1 MLVSTRCVLP
11 SATQSCITMQLPLL
25 AFLITMSLFFNSSRM
40 RNSFTDR
47 LGFGV
52 LSSGSSAVVASIYS
66 SNFGLLALGG
76 THCDL
81 GLNGCFLPCRVLFR
95 K

>member
-1 MLVSTRCVLP
+1 
-11 SATQSCITMQLPLL
+11 MQLPLS
-25 AFLITMSLFFNSSRM
+25 AFLITMSLFFFNSSRV
-40 RNSFTDR
+40 RNSFTER

-52 LSSGSSAVVASIYS
+52 LSSGSSYS

>member
-1 MLVSTRCVLP
+1 
-11 SATQSCITMQLPLL
+11 MQLPLS
-25 AFLITMSLFFNSSRM
+25 AFLIMMSLFFFNSSRV
-40 RNSFTDR
+40 RNSFTER

-52 LSSGSSAVVASIYS
+52 LSSGSSAVVAS

-81 GLNGCFLPCRVLFR
+81 GFNGCFLPCRVLFR